1 MCFTNDR
8 LLNSDLR
15 YIVGTPAMLHIK
27 PLECTKNFTQILIN
41 IMGSGIRKMCIIND
55 RLRDKKPLSQKLIV
69 RSSRFHEF
77 LIKPQ
82 SVISGCGPCTA
93 PIRISRRARSVFSYD
108 YGLILKYSK
117 I

>member
-1 MCFTNDR
+1 
-8 LLNSDLR
+8 
-15 YIVGTPAMLHIK
+15 MLHIK

-41 IMGSGIRKMCIIND
+41 IMGSGKRKMCIIND

-93 PIRISRRARSVFSYD
+93 PIRISRRARDSNPHELALNGFQDRRITVLTSPPIWGKSNKF
-108 YGLILKYSK
+108 
-117 I
+117 